1 MTVPEFT
8 ANNDIFTMACEDFSL
23 QAYFFLQNTP
33 IKTALKSPY
42 SEGGCFMD
50 NIEIRKLQ
58 LKGYGYKRI
67 AKELSLSPNTVKS
80 YIKRH
85 PLDLDSES
93 AEQLSVC
100 LCCGKKLLHTPGKK
114 KKKFCSVACKDKWK
128 NTHSTQ
134 TAGKL
139 RLICECCGEVFFA
152 FPSRQT
158 KYCSRACYDKVRC
171 KNEK

>member
-1 MTVPEFT
+1 
-8 ANNDIFTMACEDFSL
+8 
-23 QAYFFLQNTP
+23 
-33 IKTALKSPY
+33 
-42 SEGGCFMD
+42 MD

-80 YIKRH
+80 YLKRH
-85 PLDLDSES
+85 PLDSDSKS

-100 LCCGKKLLHTPGKK
+100 LCCGKKLSHTPGKK
-114 KKKFCSVACKDKWK
+114 KKKFCSVACKDRWK

-152 FPSRQT
+152 FPSRKT